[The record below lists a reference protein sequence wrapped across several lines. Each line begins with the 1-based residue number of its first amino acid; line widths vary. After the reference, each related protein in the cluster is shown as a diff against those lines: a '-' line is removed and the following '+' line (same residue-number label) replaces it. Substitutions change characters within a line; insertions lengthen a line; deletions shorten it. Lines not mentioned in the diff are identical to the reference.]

1 MRPAGLAVRREAIQR
16 AIALDED
23 VAVRALKADI
33 DLAPGRRRQVMEQ
46 ARELVQGCRRRSGER
61 PLLDSFL
68 AEFGLSSEEGI
79 ALMCLAEALLRVP
92 DADTADALV
101 ADRLAAGN
109 WAEHAGASES
119 LFVNASTWALLLT
132 GRALQVSE
140 RIAKDA
146 HGWLLGLAARL
157 GDGVVR
163 AGVSRAM
170 RILGREFI
178 LGADID
184 AALANAR
191 GAVCSFDMLGEGA
204 RSQAA
209 AERHLA
215 AYEHALAAVARAQ
228 HPEATPA
235 TAAGISVKLS
245 ALHPRFET
253 AQREAVLAELVPR
266 ALRLA
271 RQAAAANVHLTVD
284 AEETA
289 RLGVTLDVVE
299 RMAEADGY
307 AGWGGLGLAVQAYA
321 KSAPAIIDW
330 LAALAHATNRR
341 LMVRLVK
348 GAYWDTEIKRAQ
360 VGGHDD
366 YPVFTRKAATD
377 LSYLACAT
385 RLLRHEGVLLPMFAT
400 HNAHTLASVAAL
412 AEGRDFALQR
422 LHGMGGLLYDEAR
435 RQLPALPAPQV
446 YAPVGAHRDL
456 LPYLVRRLLENGA
469 NSSFVNRF
477 LDARVS
483 LHEVVR
489 DPVADVT
496 GWQSA
501 RNPFIP
507 RPRALFGD
515 ERVNSRGIDLE
526 RPDEAAAL
534 FAEMEAFR
542 ETRWDAA
549 ATGEPIRNP
558 ARREDVVGLVRAAS
572 AAEVDAALAR
582 AAAAQPGW
590 DATPSER
597 RAEVLKNLGD
607 LYERHRA
614 ELIALLVREA
624 GKTVPD
630 ALAELREAVD
640 FCRYYAA
647 QCIARFDADGE
658 ALPGPT
664 GESNV
669 LRLRGRGVFACISPW
684 NFPLAIFTGQV
695 AAALAAGNAVVAKPA
710 EQTPLVAWL
719 AVRLLCQAGAPPAVA
734 QWLPGPGETVGAA
747 LVRDARVAGVA
758 FTGAMETARAINAAL
773 AARPGP
779 IIPLIAET
787 GGQNAMLVD
796 STALPEQVV
805 DDVVR
810 SAFGAAGQR
819 CSALRVL
826 YLQEDAAEAVLGMLF
841 GAMDALSIGDPWRL
855 ATDVGPV
862 IDAAAKRSLDAH
874 AERLAAQRLHRVAL
888 PGTAAQGTFVAP
900 QALAIDGIGCL
911 DAEHFGPLL
920 HVARFPA
927 GAWQRCVDEIRASGF
942 GLTLGIHSRIDGRVR
957 DTIARSAAGNMYVN
971 RDMVGAV
978 VGTQPFGGEGESGTG
993 PKAGGPNYLPRFA
1006 VERVTTIN
1014 TAATGGNAALLGLP
1028 P

>member
-1 MRPAGLAVRREAIQR
+1 MPPARLSTLREAIER
-16 AIALDED
+16 AVALDD
-23 VAVRALKADI
+23 DAAVRALMQDI
-33 DLAPGRRRQVMEQ
+33 ALTPGQRQRVMAQ
-46 ARELVQGCRRRSGER
+46 ARYLVQGCRQRSGER
-61 PLLDSFL
+61 PILDSFL
-68 AEFGLSSEEGI
+68 QEFGLSSEEGI
-79 ALMCLAEALLRVP
+79 ALMCLAETLLRVP
-92 DADTADALV
+92 DAATADALL
-101 ADRLAAGN
+101 ADKLASGN

-146 HGWLLGLAARL
+146 NGWFAGLVTRL
-157 GDGVVR
+157 GEGAAR

-170 RILGREFI
+170 RILGHEFI

-184 AALANAR
+184 TALANAQ

-204 RSQAA
+204 RSHAA
-209 AERHLA
+209 AERHFD
-215 AYEHALAAVARAQ
+215 AYERSLAAVGKAHRR
-228 HPEATPA
+228 ATPA
-235 TAAGISVKLS
+235 TASGISVKLS
-245 ALHPRFET
+245 ALHPRLET
-253 AQREAVLAELVPR
+253 AQREIVGKELVPR
-266 ALRLA
+266 AIRLA
-271 RQAAAANVHLTVD
+271 VQAAAANVQFTID

-289 RLGVTLDVVE
+289 RLSVTLDVVE
-299 RMAEADGY
+299 GIARADEC
-307 AGWGGLGLAVQAYA
+307 AGWAGLGVAVQAYA
-321 KSAPAIIDW
+321 KSAPAVIDW
-330 LAALAHATNRR
+330 LDALAQCTERR
-341 LMVRLVK
+341 IMVRLVK
-348 GAYWDTEIKRAQ
+348 GAYWDAEIKRAQ
-360 VGGHDD
+360 LGGFDD

-385 RLLRHEGVLLPMFAT
+385 RLLRHEATLHPMFAT

-412 AEGRDFALQR
+412 AEGREFELQR
-422 LHGMGGLLYDEAR
+422 LHGMGELLYDEAR
-435 RQLPALPAPQV
+435 RQLPGLPAPRV

-469 NSSFVNRF
+469 NSSFVNRL
-477 LDARVS
+477 LDAKVS
-483 LHEVVR
+483 LNEVVR

-496 GWQSA
+496 HWGSA
-501 RNPFIP
+501 RNAFIP
-507 RPRALFGD
+507 VPAALFGSA
-515 ERVNSRGIDLE
+515 RVNSRGIDLG
-526 RPDEAAAL
+526 RPDQAAAL
-534 FAEMEAFR
+534 AGEMEAFR
-542 ETRWDAA
+542 ELRWNAA
-549 ATGEPIRNP
+549 PDGEPLRNP
-558 ARREDVVGLVRAAS
+558 AWRDDVVGMAREATAS
-572 AAEVDAALAR
+572 EVDAALAR
-582 AAAAQPGW
+582 AAAAQPSW
-590 DATPSER
+590 NATPAER
-597 RAEVLKNLGD
+597 RAAVLRRLGD

-647 QCIARFDADGE
+647 QCVERFGAGGE
-658 ALPGPT
+658 PLPGPT

-669 LRLRGRGVFACISPW
+669 LRLHGRGVFACISPW

-695 AAALAAGNAVVAKPA
+695 TAALAAGNAVVAKPA
-710 EQTPLVAWL
+710 EQTPLVAWR
-719 AVRLLCQAGAPPAVA
+719 AVQLLQEAGAPPQVV
-734 QWLPGPGETVGAA
+734 QWLHGRGETVGAA
-747 LVRDARVAGVA
+747 IVRDRRVAGVA
-758 FTGAMETARAINAAL
+758 FTGATATARAINAAL

-826 YLQEDAAEAVLGMLF
+826 YVQQEAAAAVQEMLF
-841 GAMDALSIGDPWRL
+841 GAMDALSIGDPWPL
-855 ATDVGPV
+855 ATDIGPV

-874 AERLAAQRLHRVAL
+874 AERLAPRRLHRMAL
-888 PGTAAQGTFVAP
+888 PSACARGTFVSP
-900 QALAIDGIGCL
+900 QAFAIDSIGDL

-920 HVARFPA
+920 HIVRFKARH
-927 GAWQRCVDEIRASGF
+927 WERCVEEIRRAGF
-942 GLTLGIHSRIDGRVR
+942 GLTLGIHSRIDRRVR
-957 DTIARSAAGNMYVN
+957 TTLARSRVGNAYVN

-978 VGTQPFGGEGESGTG
+978 VGAQPFGGEGESGTG
-993 PKAGGPNYLPRFA
+993 PKAGGPNYLPRFG

-1014 TAATGGNAALLGLP
+1014 TAATGGNAALLELP